1 MTTLS
6 YSAQLVTSLAA
17 LLIARRWLPRILIC
31 LAVLPIRVILSYR
44 LVRCLQPPLNC
55 KYVAGL
61 WDYQVEL
68 QLLWSRICRG
78 TRASTYKTPTWS
90 WASSPGLLHY
100 APDALGD
107 TRSELFKVLS
117 IEVESS
123 AGDDGSPGDKLI
135 MAVFEFLES

>member
-1 MTTLS
+1 MLWLR
-6 YSAQLVTSLAA
+6 LVLTHETDRLAA
-17 LLIARRWLPRILIC
+17 IAGI
-31 LAVLPIRVILSYR
+31 
-44 LVRCLQPPLNC
+44 VRCLQPPLNC

-78 TRASTYKTPTWS
+78 MRASTYKTPTWP
-90 WASSPGLLHY
+90 WASSLGLLHY

-107 TRSELFKVLS
+107 TSSELFKVPS

-123 AGDDGSPGDKLI
+123 AGDGGSQCVK
-135 MAVFEFLES
+135 